1 MTRGRGGGPFPSV
14 IASAAKRSRTA
25 ARPALLDRHVAADAA
40 PRDDGD
46 EGPPKDSSDPIA
58 LPLCGCPLPEGPHS
72 LALPLLGCP
81 APGGREPDTEEV
93 QALLRQ
99 DFHSFLVRAFA
110 TLYGDDFVPG
120 WHIEVLAGKL
130 AAIRAGGKRLVVMIP
145 PRHLKPLAASIALP
159 AWLLGQDPRLAIVN
173 ATYAQ
178 DLSDVFARD
187 CRAVMGSAW
196 YRDLFPTR

>member
-1 MTRGRGGGPFPSV
+1 MTQ
-14 IASAAKRSRTA
+14 TDQ
-25 ARPALLDRHVAADAA
+25 ARPPLLDRNVAADAA

-145 PRHLKPLAASIALP
+145 PRHLKSRSPPGCSARTRGSPSSTPPMRRTSPTSSPATAA
-159 AWLLGQDPRLAIVN
+159 R
-173 ATYAQ
+173 
-178 DLSDVFARD
+178 
-187 CRAVMGSAW
+187 
-196 YRDLFPTR
+196 